1 MERKLLYAKEQIPNM
16 KKNYQNPR
24 CSTLRVDFESLLND
38 TSRVSE
44 TGSSIINTEYEH
56 HSDATNSISGYDGG
70 ESLSKE
76 GSIWDAFDD

>member
-1 MERKLLYAKEQIPNM
+1 M

-44 TGSSIINTEYEH
+44 TGSSTTSNKNIPNYDEA
-56 HSDATNSISGYDGG
+56 SNSISGYDGG

-76 GSIWDAFDD
+76 GSIWDAFND